1 MVSDVTRNAGEWAT
15 DLQVGSVTQ
24 ISTELFLP
32 LAHFS
37 GWFVMPHVQDLARD
51 IDLIC
56 NPPSVGRADYC
67 NSQSGSGQ
75 ELLAEYRVHTFDYG
89 VDFGRQFGNWGEIRT
104 GIAREQGHLRL
115 KIGDPE
121 DPNLPD
127 LTDSP
132 WETTNYFVR
141 FTYDRLDDINFPHH
155 GQQAM
160 LQWSGVRN
168 VSGTDPASDQ
178 VTLNY
183 IGAYS
188 FGRDTLQFSASGGM
202 TLQSRVTDINLL
214 FPLGGFL
221 NLSGLRADSLL
232 GPNFGI
238 MRALYYRQIGRG
250 GAGYLDVP
258 TYLGMSLEVGNV
270 WQTRSAAS
278 FSNTQKDASLF
289 LGLDT
294 FLGPLYLATGFDEHG
309 NQAFY
314 LFLGRVF

>member
-1 MVSDVTRNAGEWAT
+1 
-15 DLQVGSVTQ
+15 
-24 ISTELFLP
+24 
-32 LAHFS
+32 
-37 GWFVMPHVQDLARD
+37 
-51 IDLIC
+51 
-56 NPPSVGRADYC
+56 
-67 NSQSGSGQ
+67 
-75 ELLAEYRVHTFDYG
+75 

-104 GIAREQGHLRL
+104 GVAREQGHLRL
-115 KIGDPE
+115 KIGDPD

-168 VSGTDPASDQ
+168 VSGIDPASDQ

-250 GAGYLDVP
+250 GPGYLDLP
-258 TYLGMSLEVGNV
+258 TYLGVSLEMGNV